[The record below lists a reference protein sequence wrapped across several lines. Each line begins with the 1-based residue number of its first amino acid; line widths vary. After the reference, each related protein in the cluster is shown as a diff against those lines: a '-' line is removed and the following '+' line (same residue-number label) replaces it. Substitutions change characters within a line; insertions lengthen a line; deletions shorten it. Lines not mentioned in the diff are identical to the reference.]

1 LILSIILGVYAF
13 FSLST
18 CRPAAPEELPLPTE
32 ICIRTTHHGLPV
44 KYTTV
49 YLKSGVDTF
58 PGYDKPASYYDAS
71 FKTGSNAKGCIAP
84 VPTGKI
90 WLVAFGKDTIYTPPP
105 YDVRGSMLI
114 EISLD
119 KKPKIDT
126 TLYVSE
132 VH

>member
-1 LILSIILGVYAF
+1 MSLF
-13 FSLST
+13 FLFFFLAN
-18 CRPAAPEELPLPTE
+18 CGPKPPDDLPLPTQ
-32 ICIRTTHHGLPV
+32 ICVQTVHHGLPV

-49 YLKSGVDTF
+49 YLKYGVDTF

-71 FKTGSNAKGCIAP
+71 FRTGANAKGCIAP
-84 VPTGKI
+84 VPTGKL

-105 YDVRGSMLI
+105 YDVRGSMRI

-126 TLYVSE
+126 VLYVSE